1 MLGLAVAGTG
11 NFELRGVSG
20 KEDRQ
25 DMVESVVRSERED
38 RQDVVYADSDGG
50 ANVDD
55 AIESGRRKLGDSSA
69 TEAWLDEECTVPSS
83 SISSSTVENQLP
95 PDSLGSTKDLSMA
108 DNVMLLDRPVFVP
121 AVDGSNSFS

>member
-1 MLGLAVAGTG
+1 MVRPTAVRSRPTCLTLTTVWLRARVFRSDMLGLAVAGTG

-83 SISSSTVENQLP
+83 SI
-95 PDSLGSTKDLSMA
+95 
-108 DNVMLLDRPVFVP
+108 
-121 AVDGSNSFS
+121 